1 MVDLGVFL
9 LQMIIEKF
17 MFFKHRIYNLF
28 VLQHLILTS
37 FTLFKL
43 IIVAMLRGLKL

>member
-28 VLQHLILTS
+28 VLQHLILIS
-37 FTLFKL
+37 FTL